1 MTDLSKAIEQL
12 EQAVEKAEIAT
23 QDMNP
28 VDNQQDLFSFGSNND
43 LNRLKTES
51 QSANVHYLNPK
62 DFEAKLNNVIGK
74 MESMLEEG

>member
-1 MTDLSKAIEQL
+1 MSDLSKAIEQL

-23 QDMNP
+23 QDVNS
-28 VDNQQDLFSFGSNND
+28 VDNQQDLFSFGSNNGS
-43 LNRLKTES
+43 NQANSEA